1 MSLLFDVFSFKKDGQ
16 LVLSEDFF
24 SDLLRTARKAIIEM
38 AKKSIPGIEKK
49 KEVDV
54 VVISF
59 IYDRTTNIKNKIV
72 LWLIDK
78 LVELVP
84 TVTQLVYDF
93 LKEKIENL

>member
-38 AKKSIPGIEKK
+38 AKKNIPGIEKK

-59 IYDRTTNIKNKIV
+59 IYDRTANI
-72 LWLIDK
+72 
-78 LVELVP
+78 
-84 TVTQLVYDF
+84 
-93 LKEKIENL
+93 